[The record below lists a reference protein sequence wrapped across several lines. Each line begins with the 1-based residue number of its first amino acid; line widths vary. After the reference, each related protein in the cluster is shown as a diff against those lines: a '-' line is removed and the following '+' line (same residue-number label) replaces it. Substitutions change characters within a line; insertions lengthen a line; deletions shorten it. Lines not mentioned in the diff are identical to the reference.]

1 MQNTTGPIGLEN
13 EPHVIIEGRRYSVGG
28 SWDVFARKGGGAE
41 HTGADTPLMR
51 RVHSATQLGPVFWL
65 GKEVPGCKT
74 TTYPA
79 NTTCPPGGYQR
90 FGYK

>member
-51 RVHSATQLGPVFWL
+51 RVHSSTQLGPVFWL
-65 GKEVPGCKT
+65 GKQVPGCQT